1 MVQRPNNDAR
11 AEKLIGSIS
20 RAAYQQFSQPAAIPG
35 TTGSTVPTTGYQS
48 PVMSPPLPNNIP
60 NGMGRTMPPTGYQPP
75 VMSPPLPN
83 NGMGS
88 TVPNN
93 GYQSPVQPPV
103 MNPQYYYPYQR

>member
-1 MVQRPNNDAR
+1 
-11 AEKLIGSIS
+11 
-20 RAAYQQFSQPAAIPG
+20 
-35 TTGSTVPTTGYQS
+35 
-48 PVMSPPLPNNIP
+48 
-60 NGMGRTMPPTGYQPP
+60 MPPTGYQPP